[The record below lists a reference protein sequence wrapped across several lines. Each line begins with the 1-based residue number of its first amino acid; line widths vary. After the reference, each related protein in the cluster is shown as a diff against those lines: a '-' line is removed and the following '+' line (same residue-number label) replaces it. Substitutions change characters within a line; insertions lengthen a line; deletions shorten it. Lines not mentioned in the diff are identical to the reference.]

1 MKTLYLINNNL
12 LSNNVS
18 FDRDLNIERK
28 KEVRPLSSDGVKL
41 ALKINIGEIDNIYS
55 SSYTSCVETA
65 KFVAEKKNKNVFITE
80 DLNDCLVG
88 DLKNQSLK
96 MLSFFQEHDYDFKQ
110 PGGESLN
117 QCQNRIS
124 KAIEKIKDNC
134 DSAAVFLPRRALFS
148 YLIKYTT
155 QGFNL
160 DDRLVLTFN
169 DEVLMENTEE
179 DIEVFKVIFDGD
191 EVEIFS
197 LS

>member
-1 MKTLYLINNNL
+1 MTLYLITNNL

-28 KEVRPLSSDGVKL
+28 KEIRPLSSEGVK
-41 ALKINIGEIDNIYS
+41 ASLKINLGEIENIYS
-55 SSYTSCVETA
+55 SSYTSCIETA
-65 KFVAEKKNKNVFITE
+65 KYVCEKKNKNVFITE
-80 DLNDCLVG
+80 DLNDCMVG
-88 DLKNQSLK
+88 DLKNQSIK

-117 QCQNRIS
+117 ECQNRIS
-124 KAIEKIKDNC
+124 KSIDKIRENC
-134 DSAAVFLPRRALFS
+134 DSAAVFLPRRALLS
-148 YLIKYTT
+148 YLLKYTN

-179 DIEVFKVIFDGD
+179 DIEMFKIIFDGD
-191 EVEIFS
+191 DIEIFVI
-197 LS
+197 